1 MTKFYI
7 FWDLE
12 KDSPG
17 SIPPPDTAP
26 DFRPRSGPPPEF
38 RGRESGAE
46 IGGGKKPGA
55 IPAPDTAPDFR
66 PRPGAAPGIPG
77 AEIGGGK
84 KPGAVR
90 PRNSGGG
97 FAFSAPGIRPRN
109 SGGGLNAFPECSR
122 RENETLSLVWTS
134 RWRGL
139 NQESRTHWSC
149 ARSSDWL
156 RTIICRMC
164 IN

>member
-109 SGGGLNAFPECSR
+109 SGGGLNAFPVAYNNAS
-122 RENETLSLVWTS
+122 TPQLVPVYIFVS
-134 RWRGL
+134 F
-139 NQESRTHWSC
+139 
-149 ARSSDWL
+149 
-156 RTIICRMC
+156 
-164 IN
+164 

>member
-17 SIPPPDTAP
+17 SIPPPD
-26 DFRPRSGPPPEF
+26 FRPRLPPPIGSTPGIPGAGIGSEN
-38 RGRESGAE
+38 RGREKT
-46 IGGGKKPGA
+46 GGNT
-55 IPAPDTAPDFR
+55 APDTAPDFR

-97 FAFSAPGIRPRN
+97 FAFSAPGIHPRN
-109 SGGGLNAFPECSR
+109 SGGGLNAFPVPE
-122 RENETLSLVWTS
+122 SLTF
-134 RWRGL
+134 
-139 NQESRTHWSC
+139 
-149 ARSSDWL
+149 
-156 RTIICRMC
+156 
-164 IN
+164 